1 MKIFV
6 TGSSGF
12 IGKSFI
18 KEASKKKNFI
28 FSLTRKKQKN
38 SHSRIKNLF
47 GTLDDDWSKYLKKTD
62 VLVHLAAAGV
72 QPNKT
77 KRKAIFKTN
86 VTDSFKF
93 IKNAVKAGCKNFL
106 IISTSSEYG
115 HESKKIKKIGTK
127 FKRKPKNPYSVSK
140 VKFTDLIKKLSS
152 RKEFQKCKFRV
163 MRIFPIYGPD
173 EQSYRLYPSLI
184 KAAEKGKN
192 FLIKNPLEYRDF
204 TESNYA
210 SKILL
215 SACDFKK
222 NSKRFE
228 IYHVSSNNKMTVL
241 KFAQIIWKKLKAKG
255 ELMTKNKK
263 VFLSTHVSDR
273 RSVWKL
279 KKNVNRR

>member
-1 MKIFV
+1 MNIFV
-6 TGSSGF
+6 TGGSGF

-38 SHSRIKNLF
+38 SNSKVKNLF
-47 GTLDDDWSKYLKKTD
+47 GSLDEDWSKYLKKTD

-77 KRKAIFKTN
+77 RRKVIFKTN
-86 VTDSFKF
+86 ITDSLKF
-93 IKNAVKAGCKNFL
+93 IKNAVNAGCKNFL

-115 HESKKIKKIGTK
+115 HKSKKITKIGTK

-152 RKEFQKCKFRV
+152 RKEFQRCKFRI
-163 MRIFPIYGPD
+163 MRIFPIYGPN
-173 EQSYRLYPSLI
+173 EKSYRLYPSLK

-204 TESNYA
+204 TDSKYA

-215 SACDFKK
+215 NACDFKK

-228 IYHVSSNNKMTVL
+228 IYHLSSNNKMTVI
-241 KFAQIIWKKLKAKG
+241 KFAKIMWKRLKAKG
-255 ELMTKNKK
+255 KLITKNKK

-279 KKNVNRR
+279 KNVKKR

>member
-1 MKIFV
+1 MNIFV
-6 TGSSGF
+6 TGGSGF

-38 SHSRIKNLF
+38 LNSKVKNLF
-47 GTLDDDWSKYLKKTD
+47 GGLDKDWSKYLKKTD

-77 KRKAIFKTN
+77 KRKVIFKTN
-86 VTDSFKF
+86 ITDSLKF
-93 IKNAVKAGCKNFL
+93 IKNAVDAGCKNFL

-115 HESKKIKKIGTK
+115 HKSKKIKKIGTK

-140 VKFTDLIKKLSS
+140 VKFTDLIKKLSG
-152 RKEFQKCKFRV
+152 RKEFQKCKFRI
-163 MRIFPIYGPD
+163 MRIFPIYGPN
-173 EQSYRLYPSLI
+173 ENSYRLYPSL
-184 KAAEKGKN
+184 KNAAEKGKN

-204 TESNYA
+204 TDSNYA

-215 SACDFKK
+215 NACDFKK
-222 NSKRFE
+222 NSKKFE
-228 IYHVSSNNKMTVL
+228 IYHVSSNNKMTVM
-241 KFAQIIWKKLKAKG
+241 KFAEIMWKRFKAKG
-255 ELMTKNKK
+255 KLITKNKK

-279 KKNVNRR
+279 KKNVKRR